1 MTADEA
7 AGLYAIGGEAP
18 QDEAT
23 GGSGSAGR
31 GAAPRDG
38 APHQRALWYHNV
50 TIIKPQGHVLPAH
63 IDPVADMFQEI
74 AGPDGLWFIGLEL
87 GPVAGHLHFQAMTGS
102 DSSSPAS
109 VTRRL
114 KTLVEPYG
122 YQASSLQLSAART
135 AIW

>member
-63 IDPVADMFQEI
+63 IDPTTSLVLLADQ
-74 AGPDGLWFIGLEL
+74 LW
-87 GPVAGHLHFQAMTGS
+87 S
-102 DSSSPAS
+102 
-109 VTRRL
+109 TRCHQ
-114 KTLVEPYG
+114 KCAP
-122 YQASSLQLSAART
+122 
-135 AIW
+135 